1 MTQTLALRRWQ
12 VRSTL
17 AILALSAASSL
28 LGLFRDGHY
37 TDPSSLLARIT
48 AEDAVILL
56 VAVPVL
62 AVGLWGALRGSRG
75 GRVVWLGALAYMTYM
90 WATIGLN
97 RSFNDFFLG
106 YVALFALSLFTLA
119 AGMVRTDPAPF
130 YRTLQGRAR
139 RLYAGFLLVT
149 AGGLAALW
157 VSDVVPAI
165 LAGTTPSVIEQ
176 FGPQGVVTYVVDLG
190 VVVPSLAVV
199 AVWLWR
205 DRRWGDLCAGV
216 LLVFAA
222 LLAPGISAIT
232 VVDLQTGVEMTAGM
246 VVGSILPPVL
256 GAALALDFLRRLPGR
271 GPGDAGEGPSL
282 AD

>member
-1 MTQTLALRRWQ
+1 MTRFTPPRWQ
-12 VRSTL
+12 VRSTI
-17 AILALSAASSL
+17 AIIALSAASSL
-28 LGLFRDGHY
+28 LGLFREGHY
-37 TDPSSLLARIT
+37 ADPSALLARLT

-62 AVGLWGALRGSRG
+62 AAGLWGAMRGSR
-75 GRVVWLGALAYMTYM
+75 RAKVVWLGALAYMTYM

-97 RSFNDFFLG
+97 RAFNDFFLG

-119 AGMVRTDPAPF
+119 GALVGADPERF
-130 YRTLQGRAR
+130 HRTLAGRAR
-139 RLYAGFLLVT
+139 RLYAGFLLLT

-157 VSDVVPAI
+157 LSDVVPAI

-176 FGPQGVVTYVVDLG
+176 FGPQGIVTYVVDLG
-190 VVVPSLAVV
+190 VVVPSLAIV

-205 DRRWGDLCAGV
+205 DHPWSDLCAGI

-232 VVDLQTGVEMTAGM
+232 VVDLQTGVEMTTGM

-256 GAALALDFLRRLPGR
+256 GAALALDFLRRLPSR
-271 GPGDAGEGPSL
+271 GPREAGEGPSL